1 MIYLSQKNESNTEW
15 NHLEPIFIDEED
27 KTESRNIEIN
37 ITNKEFSLFHTM
49 KGDSGIECDLK
60 NCGSVQDNI
69 LKLHLNDS
77 FDYRQVIKVDAVIKG
92 LLTPRHGKFAVVCK
106 TKTNH

>member
-77 FDYRQVIKVDAVIKG
+77 FDYSASYKFTIGLDDKFKSEMTLQVA
-92 LLTPRHGKFAVVCK
+92 
-106 TKTNH
+106 